1 MFYLNINKQLN
12 SKRLFSYKYKVWKYY
27 TIQTTTTTNILKCLN
42 FFSPEERQP
51 QKIIGKKCISALAEM
66 EKVSVKVKLKS
77 MLS

>member
-27 TIQTTTTTNILKCLN
+27 TIQTTTTNILKCLN

-51 QKIIGKKCISALAEM
+51 KKIIGKKFISALAEM